1 MKIHTACISALLLM
15 LFSSTSFSQGQPGD
29 ENWDNRFGT
38 SMDGEVYAVAVRGN
52 DIYIGGSFTM
62 VGGIQVKNIAHWN
75 GSQWSSMGG
84 GVDGFVAALAVDSNG
99 TVYAGGSF
107 TSAGEAIANNIA
119 RWDGNQW
126 QPLEA
131 GIDGVVIAMA
141 AGTSGVD
148 VAGRFT
154 MISGS
159 DTAWNV
165 ARWNGTGWSLPGN
178 GLRRSASPQGQV
190 NALLRVG
197 VDLIAAGEF
206 RIAETDSIH
215 NVARWDGTQWSRIGN
230 GFNKP
235 VTSVAV
241 VQGKLYAGGEFTASA
256 HAALR
261 YVAMLD
267 GTGAWGAL
275 GNDFCCRVIALAESG
290 GRLIV
295 GGRFFDTLNPA
306 LDNIAAYDPQSAT
319 WSSLEQGIDGTVLAI
334 APSRDGFIAGGTFLS
349 EGGRNVARWN
359 KGTWKTADD
368 NEYQGIYGDLRTI
381 VVSDGAVYVGGVF
394 GWAGT
399 TRARGVAR
407 WDGSRWNGIGGGV
420 DGQVEVIA
428 IDGTDIY
435 VGGRFGMAS
444 DVAAVDIVKWNG
456 TQWIPLATNTTGR
469 ILSIIPMQNIV
480 YVGGA
485 FTSLNDTAING
496 IAFWNKGTGA
506 WSQMG
511 RGIYGGLFPT
521 VFAMTL
527 TGIELVVGG
536 KFDSAGTSS
545 ASNIALWNG
554 TDWNQLG
561 DGLNGTVKALV
572 TTDDGIIYAGGE
584 FTASGDRSMPYL
596 AKWDGSDWE
605 AVPGAPN
612 GRVEALALADG
623 MLYVGGR
630 FSQTGD
636 VTSPNSMNIAR
647 YNPATGAWT
656 SFGSGV
662 GGELIEGVEAIAV
675 AGKNVYAGGDFTIA
689 GEQSSLAFAHWTT
702 PTLSVDLHTT
712 PGTSASLADVVPN
725 PVHNTATIRF
735 TLPHSGDA
743 VLTIH
748 SAIGEQVAVAAWG
761 RFPAGEHVVQWHP
774 DRLPSGIY
782 FCQLQFE
789 GRVTTEQIILLR

>member
-1 MKIHTACISALLLM
+1 MKIHTACISTLLLI
-15 LFSSTSFSQGQPGD
+15 LISSISFSQQQPGD

-38 SMDGEVYAVAVRGN
+38 NMDGEVYAVATRGN
-52 DIYIGGSFTM
+52 DIYIGGSFTK
-62 VGGIQVKNIAHWN
+62 VGDIQARNIAHWN
-75 GSQWSSMGG
+75 GSRWSSMGG
-84 GVDGFVAALAVDSNG
+84 GVDGFVAALAIDSSG

-107 TSAGEAIANNIA
+107 TSAGDAITNNIA

-126 QPLEA
+126 SALGA
-131 GIDGVVIAMA
+131 GIDGVVFAMA

-148 VAGRFT
+148 AAGRFT
-154 MISGS
+154 MISGN
-159 DTAWNV
+159 DTAYNV

-190 NALLRVG
+190 NALIRNG
-197 VDLIAAGEF
+197 NDLIAAGEF
-206 RIAETDSIH
+206 RIAETDSLY
-215 NVARWDGTQWSRIGN
+215 NVAYWNGTGWSRLGD
-230 GFNKP
+230 GFGEA

-241 VQGKLYAGGEFTASA
+241 VRGKLYAGGKFTVSGLTTMDAS
-256 HAALR
+256 
-261 YVAMLD
+261 
-267 GTGAWGAL
+267 GTWIRI
-275 GNDFCCRVIALAESG
+275 NSTICCDVIALAENA

-295 GGRFFDTLNPA
+295 GGRFPDSTHVLN
-306 LDNIAAYDPQSAT
+306 NIAAFDPQSGT
-319 WSSLEQGIDGTVLAI
+319 WSPLAQGVDGSVRALAASQNGII
-334 APSRDGFIAGGTFLS
+334 AAGVFLS

-359 KGTWKTADD
+359 GTAWETIDGRKY
-368 NEYQGIYGDLRTI
+368 EGIYGDLRTL
-381 VVSDGAVYVGGVF
+381 VVSGGNIFAGGVF

-399 TRARGVAR
+399 TQTHGLAR
-407 WDGSRWNGIGGGV
+407 WDGSRWNGISGGI

-428 IDGTDIY
+428 IDGADIY
-435 VGGRFGMAS
+435 VGGRFGMAN

-456 TQWIPLATNTTGR
+456 SEWIPLATNTTGR
-469 ILSIIPMQNIV
+469 ILDIIPMQDRV

-496 IAFWNKGTGA
+496 IASWSKATGA
-506 WSQMG
+506 WSLLG
-511 RGIYGGLFPT
+511 NGIYGSIYPT

-527 TGIELVVGG
+527 AGDDLVVGG
-536 KFDSAGTSS
+536 DFDSAGTGV
-545 ASNIALWNG
+545 ASNIARWNG
-554 TDWNQLG
+554 SQWSALG

-572 TTDDGIIYAGGE
+572 TADDGTIYAGGE
-584 FTASGDRSMPYL
+584 FTASGDQSMPYL
-596 AKWDGSDWE
+596 AQWDGTRWE

-612 GRVEALALADG
+612 GRVESLALADG

-630 FSQTGD
+630 FTETGD

-647 YNPATGAWT
+647 YNPATGEWT

-675 AGKNVYAGGDFTIA
+675 DGKNVYVGGDFTIA

-702 PTLSVDLHTT
+702 PTLSVERPVTT
-712 PGTSASLADVVPN
+712 TLSASLADVIPN
-725 PVHNTATIRF
+725 PVHNTAAIRF

-748 SAIGEQVAVAAWG
+748 SAIGEEVAVAASG
-761 RFPAGEHVVQWHP
+761 HFSAGEHAVQWNA
-774 DRLPSGIY
+774 DGVADGIY

-789 GRVTTEQIILLR
+789 ETVITQRIILLR